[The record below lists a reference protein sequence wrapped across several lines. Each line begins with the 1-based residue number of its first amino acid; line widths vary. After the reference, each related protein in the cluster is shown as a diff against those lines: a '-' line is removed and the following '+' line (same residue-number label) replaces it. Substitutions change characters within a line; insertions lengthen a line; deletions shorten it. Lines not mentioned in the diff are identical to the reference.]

1 MKLLLAI
8 RLPSARLQRE
18 QPVCYEDHTNDT
30 THVIPVGNYVIV
42 DLGNY
47 VIGNRS
53 DLGNYV
59 IADTRQRPAVPHAA
73 LWPEIHKIDPDVII
87 CDFVSRR
94 ATVP

>member
-1 MKLLLAI
+1 
-8 RLPSARLQRE
+8 LQRE

-59 IADTRQRPAVPHAA
+59 IADTPTSVARPG
-73 LWPEIHKIDPDVII
+73 
-87 CDFVSRR
+87 
-94 ATVP
+94 